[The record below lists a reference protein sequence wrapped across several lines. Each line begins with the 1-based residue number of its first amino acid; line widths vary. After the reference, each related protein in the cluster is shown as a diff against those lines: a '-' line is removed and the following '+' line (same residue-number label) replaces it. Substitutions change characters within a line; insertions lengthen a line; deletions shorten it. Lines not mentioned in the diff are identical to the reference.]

1 MTKKSIYFENLDGLR
16 FLSFLAVLLFHSFY
30 TESTEILN
38 NPNYKAITKI
48 FSSGF
53 LGVNFFFVLSGFLIT
68 YLLFAEFEKN
78 QKINIFS
85 FYIRRILRI
94 WPLYILIVI
103 IGFIGWPIFKNMFN
117 ESFVEKSN
125 WLYYIFFTSNFEV
138 AIIKILPSSAILG
151 ILWSIAIEEQFYLIW
166 PHLTKHFKKGS
177 FVLLCC
183 LIIVASIIFRF
194 YYRDDYSII
203 YYHTLS
209 VISDMAIGGLIAYFA
224 FFNNTFLNW
233 VIKRPRYQI
242 ILLYVVTFSLIYFKK
257 QLFGYEGI
265 PIVMERVI
273 FGLLF
278 GSILLE
284 QNYCKNSLFKL
295 SKIKI
300 LSLLGKY
307 TYGLYMYQ
315 FIGIVLALRISKILG
330 TNQTLY
336 GVILLETLL
345 ALIFTIIIAVVSYY
359 VLEKRFLKL
368 KDTFSKI

>member
-1 MTKKSIYFENLDGLR
+1 
-16 FLSFLAVLLFHSFY
+16 
-30 TESTEILN
+30 
-38 NPNYKAITKI
+38 
-48 FSSGF
+48 
-53 LGVNFFFVLSGFLIT
+53 
-68 YLLFAEFEKN
+68 
-78 QKINIFS
+78 
-85 FYIRRILRI
+85 
-94 WPLYILIVI
+94 
-103 IGFIGWPIFKNMFN
+103 MFN